1 MLDKDVGDRGKNADL
16 ERIGRSIVDAV
27 LDRPERGRGADIPA
41 HLVETLDDAGADH
54 VLGVCLQ
61 VLPRVELTGD
71 TRRGQLLE
79 DHRPVGGVA
88 GVLARPEGGG
98 GRQRLQVPEVGGE
111 RGLDGQDLRA
121 VLDTDVD
128 VDPVQQHLVSPV
140 GGAFDELSVSVRVR
154 DPLSA
159 RAGEGVG
166 PGRGQVDAQVGCQGR
181 EEINAVREIGEALGD
196 RGTRLGDD
204 LDGVE
209 QHLPMDAGVELSM
222 SRGPVDDG
230 VGALAQVVG
239 VTIHELELP
248 LHSDR

>member
-1 MLDKDVGDRGKNADL
+1 M
-16 ERIGRSIVDAV
+16 
-27 LDRPERGRGADIPA
+27 
-41 HLVETLDDAGADH
+41 
-54 VLGVCLQ
+54 
-61 VLPRVELTGD
+61 
-71 TRRGQLLE
+71 
-79 DHRPVGGVA
+79 
-88 GVLARPEGGG
+88 
-98 GRQRLQVPEVGGE
+98 
-111 RGLDGQDLRA
+111 
-121 VLDTDVD
+121 
-128 VDPVQQHLVSPV
+128 
-140 GGAFDELSVSVRVR
+140 
-154 DPLSA
+154 
-159 RAGEGVG
+159 G

-230 VGALAQVVG
+230 VGALAQGVG